1 MEESVNCLL
10 CVYSWGKIEP
20 EGHEHVVAGE
30 LDSVSKCQSWAL
42 TLFFQVRSPLNF
54 SSWIAQMLIF

>member
-1 MEESVNCLL
+1 VEESVNCLL

-30 LDSVSKCQSWAL
+30 LDSDLKGQSWAL
-42 TLFFQVRSPLNF
+42 TLFFQVHFSLNF
-54 SSWIAQMLIF
+54 SS